1 MQTFGL
7 TVDQVSKTINDKTI
21 VHPFSLRIE
30 PGEVVA
36 LCGGNGAGKS
46 TILRMLVGIL
56 RPTTGTIQLNGMS
69 WEEQRVDYLQQI
81 GYMPDHFSFTAGL
94 TARETLEFYAAL
106 RNRTAEDA
114 DRMLK
119 AVGLHDARNKRVSH
133 FSKGMQQR
141 LLFAQAIL
149 ANRPWSS
156 WTSRQTASTLTG
168 WTPSSISCASCAW
181 RDSRS
186 SSPLTSFK

>member
-56 RPTTGTIQLNGMS
+56 RPTTGTIQINGMS
-69 WEEQRVDYLQQI
+69 WEEQRVDY
-81 GYMPDHFSFTAGL
+81 
-94 TARETLEFYAAL
+94 
-106 RNRTAEDA
+106 
-114 DRMLK
+114 
-119 AVGLHDARNKRVSH
+119 
-133 FSKGMQQR
+133 
-141 LLFAQAIL
+141 
-149 ANRPWSS
+149 
-156 WTSRQTASTLTG
+156 
-168 WTPSSISCASCAW
+168 
-181 RDSRS
+181 
-186 SSPLTSFK
+186 